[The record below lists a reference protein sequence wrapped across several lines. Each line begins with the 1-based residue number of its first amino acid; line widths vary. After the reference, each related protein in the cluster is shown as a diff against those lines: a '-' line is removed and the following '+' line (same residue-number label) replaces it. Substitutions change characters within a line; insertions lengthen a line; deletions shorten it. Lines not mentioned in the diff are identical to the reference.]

1 VSDESIAPPEPPR
14 QGLTYLRVM
23 ALAYALHAGNAV
35 EMTGEELTELFKA
48 WLRLTDI
55 DPHWQQRGQADG

>member
-1 VSDESIAPPEPPR
+1 MPEQTTAPPEPPR

-23 ALAYALHAGNAV
+23 GLAMCLKDDLPLAV
-35 EMTGEELTELFKA
+35 TNDELMELFKA

-55 DPHWQQRGQADG
+55 DPHWQQRGQP